1 MNLLISHSGVTMVEV
16 VSEPSVLVGT
26 EAAHLQYDLSSRRSF
41 ARYQTQ
47 IYSPLDLLRLD
58 DSVILIRP
66 HQGQFKKRKF
76 QTPNVITS

>member
-1 MNLLISHSGVTMVEV
+1 MNVLISHSGVTMVEV

-58 DSVILIRP
+58 
-66 HQGQFKKRKF
+66 GQCNLNKTTSGTVQEKKVPDPQRYY
-76 QTPNVITS
+76 